1 MIYGA
6 SFLTDVFF
14 AFFGFVTGRKFGEY
28 PSGYPLIGGVL
39 VIGGLLL
46 LAVLASLLA
55 RKVKMP
61 LPPEEREGGGACD
74 DAPDGAGRDDGTG
87 GDESGADDSG
97 RDDESGGNDAESNA
111 ENGVT
116 NKVGNNEE
124 VPENRAPRGD
134 SDSLTDDRSPGET
147 KKEE

>member
-28 PSGYPLIGGVL
+28 PSGYPLIGGAL

-46 LAVLASLLA
+46 LAVIASLLA

-61 LPPEEREGGGACD
+61 LPPEEREGGGACE
-74 DAPDGAGRDDGTG
+74 DAPDEAGHDDGTG
-87 GDESGADDSG
+87 GDESGANDSG
-97 RDDESGGNDAESNA
+97 RDDESGENDAEKST
-111 ENGVT
+111 ENGVN
-116 NKVGNNEE
+116 NKVGNSEE
-124 VPENRAPRGD
+124 VPENRAPRGCAD
-134 SDSLTDDRSPGET
+134 PLADGRSAGET
-147 KKEE
+147 KREK

>member
-14 AFFGFVTGRKFGEY
+14 AFFGFVTGRKIGEY
-28 PSGYPLIGGVL
+28 PSWYPLIGGVL

-74 DAPDGAGRDDGTG
+74 DAPDGAGHDDGTG
-87 GDESGADDSG
+87 GDESGANDSG
-97 RDDESGGNDAESNA
+97 RDDESGENNAESNA
-111 ENGVT
+111 ENGAK
-116 NKVGNNEE
+116 NKAENNGE

-134 SDSLTDDRSPGET
+134 KDPLADGRSAGET
-147 KKEE
+147 KREK

>member
-6 SFLTDVFF
+6 SFLTDAFF
-14 AFFGFVTGRKFGEY
+14 AFFGFVTGRKIGEY
-28 PSGYPLIGGVL
+28 PSWYPLIGGVL

-74 DAPDGAGRDDGTG
+74 DAPDGAGHDDGTG

-97 RDDESGGNDAESNA
+97 RDDESGGNEAESNA
-111 ENGVT
+111 KNGAS
-116 NKVGNNEE
+116 NRAGNNEE

-134 SDSLTDDRSPGET
+134 SDSLADGWSSGET

>member
-46 LAVLASLLA
+46 LAVLASRLA

-87 GDESGADDSG
+87 GDESG
-97 RDDESGGNDAESNA
+97 GNDAEKSA
-111 ENGVT
+111 ENGVN

-134 SDSLTDDRSPGET
+134 SDSLADDRSSGET

>member
-74 DAPDGAGRDDGTG
+74 DAPDGAGHDDGTG